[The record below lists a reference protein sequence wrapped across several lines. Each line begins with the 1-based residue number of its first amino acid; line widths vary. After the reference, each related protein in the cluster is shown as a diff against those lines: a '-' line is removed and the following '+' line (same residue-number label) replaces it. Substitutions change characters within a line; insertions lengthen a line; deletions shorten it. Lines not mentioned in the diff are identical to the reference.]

1 MSDRYDVV
9 VVGAGPAG
17 IAAAC
22 RAAESGARVLVA
34 DDNLAAG
41 GQIWRGEKSEPWLRR
56 FALSGAVLEAGS
68 AVFDDRLLQ
77 RGRTVILATG
87 ARELFLPFPGWT
99 LPGVTGVG
107 GLQALIKGGLDVT
120 GKRVVVAGSG
130 PLLSVAASLARERG
144 ASVMLVAEQAPAARV
159 MRFARG
165 LWRQPAKLA
174 QGAGLALSLL
184 GVARQ
189 SGCWVEQATG
199 DGLLQR
205 VRVRRGNNTW
215 EEPCDLLAV
224 GFGLTPNVELAQL
237 PGCHLDDGFVST
249 GDWQQTSVEGVHAA
263 GELTGIGGVDKAT
276 AEGEIAGLAA
286 ANRHAAARA
295 LFPRRAQC
303 RAFAGAL
310 KTTFALR
317 DEVKQLARPETLIC
331 RCEDVPLADLRGF
344 AGWREAKLQTRCGMG
359 ACQGRVCGAITR
371 ALWGWGPGAPRPP
384 LYPVPVGDLMKS
396 RSS

>member
-22 RAAESGARVLVA
+22 RAAESGARVLVL

-41 GQIWRGEKSEPWLRR
+41 GQIWRGEQSEPWLQR
-56 FALSGAVLEAGS
+56 FTRSGAALETSS
-68 AVFDDRLLQ
+68 AVFDERVLQ
-77 RGRTVILATG
+77 RGRAVILATG

-99 LPGVTGVG
+99 LPGVTGAG

-130 PLLSVAASLARERG
+130 PLLSVVASLAREKG

-159 MRFARG
+159 RQFVRG
-165 LWRQPAKLA
+165 LWRHPAKLA

-184 GVARQ
+184 GAAHQ
-189 SGCWVEQATG
+189 FGCWVEQATG
-199 DGLLQR
+199 DGFLQR
-205 VRVRRGNNTW
+205 ALVRRGRTLS
-215 EEPCDLLAV
+215 EEPCDLLAL
-224 GFGLTPNVELAQL
+224 GFGLIPNVELAQL
-237 PGCHLDDGFVST
+237 LGCHLNEAFVST
-249 GDWQQTSVEGVHAA
+249 GDWQQTSVEGIYAA
-263 GELTGIGGVDKAT
+263 GELTGIGGVDKAIV
-276 AEGEIAGLAA
+276 EGEIAGLAA
-286 ANRHAAARA
+286 ANRHAGARA
-295 LFPRRAQC
+295 LFPRRARC
-303 RAFAGAL
+303 REFAGAL

-317 DEVKQLARPETLIC
+317 DEVKQLARPDTLIC
-331 RCEDVPLADLRGF
+331 RCEDVPLSDLR
-344 AGWREAKLQTRCGMG
+344 AHAAWREAKLQTRCGMG

-371 ALWGWGPGAPRPP
+371 ALWGWGPGTPRPP
-384 LYPVPVGDLMKS
+384 LFPVPVGDLMKS